1 MRKATYVIAIAI
13 LLSSCVSASVT
24 ELNPSKQY
32 STVLPEEVQVFLS
45 EEDIKCDYEKVAL
58 INTKAG
64 YNLKDEKSVKK
75 ARKKAGEVGAN
86 GIVLGGFDEP
96 GAGKKVANAI
106 FGTGANT
113 KGEMVAIRFD
123 QNKCN
128 AKVAIE

>member
-1 MRKATYVIAIAI
+1 MRKATYLLAVSII
-13 LLSSCVSASVT
+13 LSSCVSASVT
-24 ELNPSKQY
+24 ELNPGKQY
-32 STVLPEEVQVFLS
+32 STVSPDQVQVFLS

-75 ARKKAGEVGAN
+75 ARTKAGEVGAN

-96 GAGKKVANAI
+96 GAGKKVANVL

-123 QNKCN
+123 ASKCN
-128 AKVAIE
+128 GNVVME